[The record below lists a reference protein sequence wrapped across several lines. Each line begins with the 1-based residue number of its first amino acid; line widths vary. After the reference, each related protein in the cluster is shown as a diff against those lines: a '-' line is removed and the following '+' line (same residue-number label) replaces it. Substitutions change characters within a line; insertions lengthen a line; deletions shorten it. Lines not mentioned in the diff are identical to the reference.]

1 MDRLG
6 AVGRGAAQSATGG
19 FVDEIYPKI
28 LNALPFDDK
37 TGIPREYAGG
47 SAENQY
53 KSEYRQDDADAQ
65 AKYPLNFG
73 AGQVLGAAPAALAT
87 GGLGA
92 GGQVAAGVGMGA
104 LQGAGASENS
114 GSELAK
120 DAVRG
125 GALGGAFG
133 AAGNAVSAAAPGLKA
148 AWSKLR
154 QGPPQMQP
162 AMAGAAAPRPMP
174 QAVSAPILNKSE
186 GMLPPKGLS
195 PGRYAEIK
203 DIPMPRSPGA
213 QADAALGSAPTEMA
227 PRPQGNLPPRPT
239 TADLSDVMAPT
250 TGQSLAKEEA
260 NAQNVM
266 AGNGRTSYAPELF
279 DPAKPLPKNPAWKHF
294 NGVPDDQVDAL
305 EARLRQTEASG
316 QKRIDARIAD
326 RNDPKPKTVRPGKG
340 RAR

>member
-1 MDRLG
+1 MGIMDRLAAG
-6 AVGRGAAQSATGG
+6 GRGAAQSATGG

-47 SAENQY
+47 TAENQY
-53 KSEYRQDDADAQ
+53 KSEYRADDAGAQ

-92 GGQVAAGVGMGA
+92 GGQIAAGVGMGA
-104 LQGAGASENS
+104 LQGAGASENT
-114 GSELAK
+114 GSELAR

-162 AMAGAAAPRPMP
+162 AMAGASAPRPT
-174 QAVSAPILNKSE
+174 QAPASAPTLNKSE
-186 GMLPPKGLS
+186 GMLPPKGLNA
-195 PGRYAEIK
+195 GRYSEIQ

-213 QADAALGSAPTEMA
+213 QADAVLGSAPTEMA
-227 PRPQGNLPPRPT
+227 PAASELASAEGDMNVALQKIKNRPNSVPVESPTSLPKPGKIPT
-239 TADLSDVMAPT
+239 FDEADVASSETALRN
-250 TGQSLAKEEA
+250 KEA
-260 NAQNVM
+260 NWQARHNKEYV
-266 AGNGRTSYAPELF
+266 GKKI
-279 DPAKPLPKNPAWKHF
+279 DPAEEYKKWEDMKA
-294 NGVPDDQVDAL
+294 
-305 EARLRQTEASG
+305 
-316 QKRIDARIAD
+316 KRAGEKEMRAAG
-326 RNDPKPKTVRPGKG
+326 TVRPGKG

>member
-1 MDRLG
+1 MGIMDRLQAG
-6 AVGRGAAQSATGG
+6 GRGAAQSATGG

-28 LNALPFDDK
+28 LDSLPFNDG
-37 TGIPREYAGG
+37 TGIPREYSDG
-47 SAENQY
+47 SAEAGY
-53 KSEYRQDDADAQ
+53 KKEYRADDADAQ

-133 AAGNAVSAAAPGLKA
+133 AAGNAVSSAAPGLKA

-186 GMLPPKGLS
+186 GMLPPKGLNA
-195 PGRYAEIK
+195 GRYAEIQ

-227 PRPQGNLPPRPT
+227 PARSNLADAEGEMNVALQKIKNRPNSVPVESPAALPKPGKIPT
-239 TADLSDVMAPT
+239 FDEADVASTETALRN
-250 TGQSLAKEEA
+250 KEADWQARHNKEY
-260 NAQNVM
+260 V
-266 AGNGRTSYAPELF
+266 GKKI
-279 DPAKPLPKNPAWKHF
+279 DPAEEYKKW
-294 NGVPDDQVDAL
+294 
-305 EARLRQTEASG
+305 EAMKAKKAGEKEMRVAG
-316 QKRIDARIAD
+316 
-326 RNDPKPKTVRPGKG
+326 TVRPGKG